1 MKMKVD
7 MRSDKRKGKKFKTES
22 ASALQLKPYGANAA
36 SRKIQTEMKTLLRMQ
51 KEMKKENKS
60 G

>member
-22 ASALQLKPYGANAA
+22 ASALQLKPYG
-36 SRKIQTEMKTLLRMQ
+36 KMQ
-51 KEMKKENKS
+51 MQQEEKYKWK
-60 G
+60 